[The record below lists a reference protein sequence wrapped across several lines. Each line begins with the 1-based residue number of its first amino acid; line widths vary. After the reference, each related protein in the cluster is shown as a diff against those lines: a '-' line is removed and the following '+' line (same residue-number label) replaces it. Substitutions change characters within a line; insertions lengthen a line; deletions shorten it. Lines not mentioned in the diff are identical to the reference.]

1 MIFEKISQGTC
12 FFTVMHAC
20 TRSFIEAYRECGLVV
35 FIDEYRYM
43 LTEGDNS
50 FKTLLKENYTIA
62 LDSTDST
69 C

>member
-1 MIFEKISQGTC
+1 
-12 FFTVMHAC
+12 MHAC
-20 TRSFIEAYRECGLVV
+20 TRSLNEAYRECGLVDFV
-35 FIDEYRYM
+35 DEHRYM